1 MTTLELLQKE
11 FRDELVITK
20 RVLNRVP
27 EDKLTWK
34 PHPRS
39 MTLGQLAL
47 HIALVPGDIAA
58 ITQPDIF
65 DVSTNTFTNPQPHT
79 LAEIHFALNHSAHA
93 VEQALAHSTDED
105 AQALWHLR
113 FGDRE
118 LSAEPRITV
127 WRSLMFNQWIHHRG
141 QLCVYLRLLDLPVP
155 AIYGPSA
162 DERLP
167 S

>member
-11 FRDELVITK
+11 FRNELVITQ
-20 RVLNRVP
+20 RVLDRVP

-47 HIALVPGDIAA
+47 HIAQVPGDIAT
-58 ITQPDIF
+58 ITRTEAF
-65 DVSTNTFTNPQPHT
+65 DVSTNTFINPQPQT
-79 LAEIHFALNHSAHA
+79 LAEIQAALDHSVHAVAQTLAHA
-93 VEQALAHSTDED
+93 TDAH
-105 AQALWHLR
+105 AQAPWHLMFR
-113 FGDRE
+113 DEE
-118 LSAEPRITV
+118 LSADPRITV
-127 WRSLMFNQWIHHRG
+127 WRTLMLNQWIHHRG
-141 QLCVYLRLLDLPVP
+141 QLTVYLRLLDLSVP

-162 DERLP
+162 DERPP